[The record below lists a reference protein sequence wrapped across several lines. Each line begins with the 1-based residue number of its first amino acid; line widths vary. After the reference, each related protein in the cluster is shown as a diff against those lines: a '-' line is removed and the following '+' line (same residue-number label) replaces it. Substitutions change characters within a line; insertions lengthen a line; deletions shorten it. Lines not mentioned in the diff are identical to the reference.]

1 MFTVLVVEDDQP
13 LSRLF
18 GTILG
23 RNGYNA
29 HTVCTASA
37 ALHCLEQEYV
47 DLIITDVMLPG
58 MDGFELIRQLRESG
72 STLPILLVTAQE
84 TLADKERGFTA
95 GADDYMVKPVEVEEL
110 LLRVRALLRR
120 ARMISQRK
128 LTVGTTRLDYDTL
141 TLTQN
146 GEEEILPQKECFLLY
161 KLLSYPGH
169 IYTRQQLMDEIWG
182 LESES
187 ELRTVDV
194 HINRLRERLRWNQDV
209 SIVTICGLGY
219 KGVRLCDETKR
230 A

>member
-23 RNGYNA
+23 RNGYNV

-37 ALHCLEQEYV
+37 ALHCLAQEYV
-47 DLIITDVMLPG
+47 DLIITDVMLPD

-72 STLPILLVTAQE
+72 STLPFLLVTARE

-110 LLRVRALLRR
+110 LLRVRALLRS

-209 SIVTICGLGY
+209 SIVTIRGLGY